1 MVQGRRT
8 DNKDRAESV
17 QQLAM
22 RCQMTSDRLA
32 RTDLPGYFRGISQRL
47 ELQVKLMTP
56 VIVHSGEMGD
66 NDHGWFADLLR
77 QYLPQK
83 YGVDTGFVVNHE
95 SDKGSAD
102 FFDTSGKPRSQDPSI
117 SPQMDILVL
126 DVLHNAPFCSEKTF
140 KVCPIEMVLGA
151 IEVTRDLDGNKLK
164 QDCDKLCRMR
174 GLAKDKKYSRGVC
187 LSWVWPI
194 TFAVGLR
201 SSLSEDNL
209 LNIVGTYP
217 HPMRPDGIFLLD
229 RAFYW
234 FHQSGREFHCIEE
247 DRLFHFIAVLQQKLG
262 ERPGHGVDLQA
273 YFSSSVFLDQL
284 ARRVEEKP
292 KV

>member
-1 MVQGRRT
+1 M
-8 DNKDRAESV
+8 A
-17 QQLAM
+17 
-22 RCQMTSDRLA
+22 SDRLP
-32 RTDLPGYFRGISQRL
+32 RTDLPGYFQGISQRL
-47 ELQVKLMTP
+47 ELQVQLMTP
-56 VIVHSGEMGD
+56 VVVHSGEMGD

-102 FFDTSGKPRSQDPSI
+102 FFATSGKPRTQDPFI

-151 IEVTRDLDGNKLK
+151 IEVTRDLDGAKLN

-174 GLAKDKKYSRGVC
+174 GLAKDKKYSGGVC
-187 LSWVWPI
+187 LRWDWPI
-194 TFAVGLR
+194 TFAVGLT
-201 SSLSEDNL
+201 SSLSEDTL
-209 LNIVGTYP
+209 LHVVRNYP
-217 HPMRPDGIFLLD
+217 NAMRPDGIFLLD

-234 FHQSGREFHCIEE
+234 FHNFGRDFHRIEE
-247 DRLFHFIAVLQQKLG
+247 DRLFHFIAVLQQTLG
-262 ERPGHGVDLQA
+262 KMPGYGVDLQA
-273 YFSSSVFLDQL
+273 YLRSSVFLDEV
-284 ARRVEEKP
+284 ATRVEERP
-292 KV
+292 